1 MLVAHTRL
9 LEISCRGS
17 FYFQLLL
24 SEKAEAMMEEVEQL
38 VSVPEGIAISTVAM
52 TTTAT
57 PALVTPD
64 MSQNSTA
71 SQEILKP
78 V

>member
-1 MLVAHTRL
+1 
-9 LEISCRGS
+9 
-17 FYFQLLL
+17 
-24 SEKAEAMMEEVEQL
+24 MMEEVEQL
-38 VSVPEGIAISTVAM
+38 VSIPEGIATSTVAM
-52 TTTAT
+52 TTTTAT

-71 SQEILKP
+71 SQEIVKP